1 MTHRIDVEATNG
13 GDQQPNPQFQ
23 GPNKLVSTSAVL
35 YMVIRA
41 GSTTS
46 HFTSTLEEV
55 CRYHKLDLTEVID
68 HVSCAGDTLLHM
80 AVKYGKHNIV
90 QHLADEFPQLI
101 TKANVKGDTPL
112 HVAAR
117 SGDLSLVKV
126 ILEAYAKHSP
136 NSKEELCKRTN
147 DFGNT
152 PLHEAVVKNHFAAA
166 QMLYNVNKLV
176 ALYLN
181 KEDKSPLYLA
191 VESGKKELVY
201 LLLKAPIENH
211 DKIQKGK
218 SPLLAA
224 IMRIHQGERK
234 KRIVYGPMAEGW
246 LKNPARLPS
255 FPRTESSPKEY
266 LAILDDILKARP
278 ELKYIKDKTG
288 GTPLHCAALLGHLE
302 GVRKLLAEDPS
313 SALEWNTKGYLPIH
327 LASKKGHVSVV
338 KEILEKIASL
348 DPIDLLNRK
357 GQNILHM
364 AAKNGKHEVVKYIL
378 REKKLEQLLNEK
390 DKKGNTPLHSASK
403 YLHPKV
409 LLLLTR
415 DKRVDVKLANN
426 LGMTARDVVLQQ
438 IEVPLTFRE
447 LLSSEIL
454 FYAGTH
460 LSEKGKRFGREGLLK
475 RPQVHWIKDQISTLM
490 LVTILVATVTFAAG
504 FTVPGGFIDSGPD
517 MKAIGVAA
525 LINRLMFKVFIIC
538 DVVAMYSS
546 TFAAFILLWAQLGDF
561 HMAISATHFALLLV
575 AVALVTM
582 STAFMAA
589 VHLIVRNLSWLAYTV
604 IIMGFIF
611 LSMFLVVFALLMFPI
626 GAPIPLLSYI
636 ANIIFRMMIP
646 FSGSYTKVKRRKVQG
661 NSSKPTQAQTQ
672 DEQLQAIF
680 LGSYRFTV
688 LDDVAKYQPLN
699 GVISES
705 YNHI

>member
-1 MTHRIDVEATNG
+1 MAHCIDVESSY
-13 GDQQPNPQFQ
+13 PQFH
-23 GPNKLVSTSAVL
+23 GTNKLISASAVL
-35 YMVIRA
+35 YEAIRE
-41 GSTTS
+41 GDTK
-46 HFTSTLEEV
+46 HFDS
-55 CRYHKLDLTEVID
+55 KLKELCGKQELGLSEVID

-90 QHLADEFPQLI
+90 QHIADEFPQLI

-112 HVAAR
+112 HVAVR
-117 SGDLSLVKV
+117 SAENSSLVKV
-126 ILEAYAKHSP
+126 ILQASPKAK
-136 NSKEELCKRTN
+136 KELCRITN

-152 PLHEAVVKNHFAAA
+152 PLHEAVIRSNLAGAE
-166 QMLYNVNKLV
+166 MLYQENKLV
-176 ALYLN
+176 AHYLN

-191 VESGKKELVY
+191 VESGNKELID
-201 LLLKAPIENH
+201 LLLKTPIENH
-211 DKIQKGK
+211 EKMQKGK

-224 IMRIHQGERK
+224 ILPINQVERK
-234 KRIVYGPMAEGW
+234 KRIVCGPMVEGW

-255 FPRTESSPKEY
+255 IPRTQRSTKDY

-278 ELKYIKDKTG
+278 ELKHIKDETG
-288 GTPLHCAALLGHLE
+288 GTPLHCAALLGRLE

-338 KEILEKIASL
+338 KEILKKVDWLE
-348 DPIDLLNRK
+348 PIDLLNRK

-378 REKKLEQLLNEK
+378 REKKLEKLLNEK

-415 DKRVDVKLANN
+415 DKRVDVNLVNN
-426 LGMTARDVVLQQ
+426 FGMTARDAVLQQ
-438 IEVPLTFRE
+438 IELPLTFRE

-460 LSEKGKRFGREGLLK
+460 LSEKGKRFAREEQSK
-475 RPQVHWIKDQISTLM
+475 RPQVRWIKDQTSTLM

-504 FTVPGGFIDSGPD
+504 FTAPGGFNDSGPD
-517 MKAIGVAA
+517 MKERGVPT
-525 LINRLMFKVFIIC
+525 LINRYMFKVFIIC

-546 TFAAFILLWAQLGDF
+546 IFAAFILLWAQLGDF

-589 VHLIVRNLSWLAYTV
+589 VHLIVRNVCWLAYTV
-604 IIMGFIF
+604 IIMGIIF
-611 LSMFLVVFALLMFPI
+611 LSMFLAVFALLMFPI

-636 ANIIFRMMIP
+636 ARVIFRMMIP
-646 FSGSYTKVKRRKVQG
+646 FSGSYSKVKRRKLYQ
-661 NSSKPTQAQTQ
+661 NRIKPTKTQTQ
-672 DEQLQAIF
+672 GDEQLQSDTF
-680 LGSYRFTV
+680 
-688 LDDVAKYQPLN
+688 KYMLETN
-699 GVISES
+699 
-705 YNHI
+705 

>member
-1 MTHRIDVEATNG
+1 MAHRIDVELE
-13 GDQQPNPQFQ
+13 QSIPQFH
-23 GPNKLVSTSAVL
+23 GPNKLASISADL
-35 YMVIRA
+35 YKDIREGDKDNFA
-41 GSTTS
+41 SK
-46 HFTSTLEEV
+46 LEEL
-55 CRYHKLDLTEVID
+55 CRQQKEVID

-80 AVKYGKHNIV
+80 AAKFGKVDIV
-90 QHLADEFPQLI
+90 QHIADGFPRLI

-117 SGDLSLVKV
+117 SGDSSLVKV
-126 ILEAYAKHSP
+126 ILEAYEKHSP
-136 NSKEELCKRTN
+136 NSMEELCKGTN

-152 PLHEAVVKNHFAAA
+152 PLHEAVVKNNFAAA
-166 QMLYNVNKLV
+166 KMLYNVNQL
-176 ALYLN
+176 AAHYLN
-181 KEDKSPLYLA
+181 KEDKSPFYLA
-191 VESGKKELVY
+191 VERGNGKIID
-201 LLLKAPIENH
+201 LLLQAPIQNH
-211 DKIQKGK
+211 DEIQKGK

-224 IMRIHQGERK
+224 ILRIKQGEKK
-234 KRIVYGPMAEGW
+234 KRIVCGPMVEGW
-246 LKNPARLPS
+246 LRHPARLPS
-255 FPRTESSPKEY
+255 MPRTQRYTKDD
-266 LAILDDILKARP
+266 LDLLDRILKARP
-278 ELKYIKDKTG
+278 ELKHIKDETG
-288 GTPLHCAALLGHLE
+288 GTPLHCAALLGHHE
-302 GVRKLLAEDPS
+302 GVRKLLEEYPA

-338 KEILEKIASL
+338 KEILKRVTWL
-348 DPIDLLNRK
+348 DPADLLNQK

-415 DKRVDVKLANN
+415 DKRVDVNLVNN
-426 LGMTARDVVLQQ
+426 LGMTARDAVLQQ

-454 FYAGTH
+454 FYGGTQ
-460 LSEKGKRFGREGLLK
+460 LSEKGKRFGREGQSK
-475 RPQVHWIKDQISTLM
+475 RPQVHWIKDQSSTLM

-517 MKAIGVAA
+517 MKKIGIAA
-525 LINRLMFKVFIIC
+525 LIDRLMFKVFIIC

-582 STAFMAA
+582 STSFMAA
-589 VHLIVRNLSWLAYTV
+589 VHLIVRNVCWLAYTV
-604 IIMGFIF
+604 IIMGIIF
-611 LSMFLVVFALLMFPI
+611 LSMFLIVFALLMFPI
-626 GAPIPLLSYI
+626 GAPIPLLGYI
-636 ANIIFRMMIP
+636 ARVIFRMMIP
-646 FSGSYTKVKRRKVQG
+646 FSGSYSKVKRRKVHG
-661 NSSKPTQAQTQ
+661 NRVKPAQTQ
-672 DEQLQAIF
+672 TEDQLLPSETF
-680 LGSYRFTV
+680 
-688 LDDVAKYQPLN
+688 KYLLETN
-699 GVISES
+699 
-705 YNHI
+705 